1 MIRTGSGI
9 LPSVDTITTKE
20 PGIVRKKIAAVLL
33 PVLAAA
39 ALAVSWQRWINPF
52 VDSGRELDVP
62 WRLAQGERLYRDITY
77 YYGPLGPWVN
87 ALALRLFG
95 NRWLVLETV
104 CGALSILIFWLL
116 FRITRRAGSL
126 LSATVAV
133 TLAVALCMGAPRGG
147 AFIFPYSSSSL
158 FALAGCLLAIDAA
171 AGEPRRR
178 WLIAL
183 GVAIALASRVEVG
196 AAAGGIVLIA
206 ALRSRDRSEARVD
219 AAAVALGTLVAGGI
233 YGIACA
239 GVSWQVLFSDGPFS
253 PFVAMPQEW
262 RDLYL
267 QVSGL
272 DDPVKTAGRIAISL
286 LLGGVLLAT
295 AARARREVFPIVG
308 LLLLALSVGNPWKD
322 TVCNLP
328 PVLAILPTVAG
339 VAALFLLRRPL
350 EERDRARFL
359 LFACS
364 AALALR
370 VLFGLSVGPR
380 MSPYAA
386 VALPGLLATGAVLAF
401 DVLAPRLA
409 APRLFRV
416 RMAVVFATFGL
427 LFLYRVGMADNGP
440 RTVALQTAAGTL
452 RLPPQEAAAIGQT
465 LRYLERNARAGET
478 LAAFP
483 EGGFFN
489 FVLRLRSPLR
499 QDLIV
504 PGVLSG
510 EREDAVAR
518 QVEVSGPRYV
528 LLCNRPTPEYGP
540 VAFGRDYAARLWSGV
555 ESRYVLTRSF
565 GWARPSA
572 PVGAR
577 RFFIRVYERSPQ
589 MTASLD
595 VPPSTANSASAAGGP
610 ARSADPAWQR

>member
-1 MIRTGSGI
+1 MTRE
-9 LPSVDTITTKE
+9 E
-20 PGIVRKKIAAVLL
+20 PGVVRARIAAVLL
-33 PVLAAA
+33 PVIAAA
-39 ALAVSWQRWINPF
+39 ASLAVSWQRWINPF

-95 NRWLVLETV
+95 NHWLVLEVV
-104 CGALSILIFWLL
+104 CGALSAVIFWLL
-116 FRITRRAGSL
+116 FRLTRRAGSL

-133 TLAVALCMGAPRGG
+133 TLAAALCMGAPRGG

-171 AGEPRRR
+171 SGEPRRR

-183 GVAIALASRVEVG
+183 GVAIALVSRIEVG
-196 AAAGGIVLIA
+196 AAAGGIVLVA
-206 ALRSRDRSEARVD
+206 ALRSRDQGEARTD
-219 AAAVALGTLVAGGI
+219 AGAVALGALVAGGI
-233 YGIACA
+233 YGFACF
-239 GVSWQVLFSDGPFS
+239 GVSWMVLFSDGPFS
-253 PFVAMPQEW
+253 PFVAMPREW

-267 QVSGL
+267 HVSGL
-272 DDPVKTAGRIAISL
+272 DDPVSTAGRIALSL
-286 LLGGVLLAT
+286 ILAGVLLVA
-295 AARARREVFPIVG
+295 AARVRREVFVVAG

-322 TVCNLP
+322 TACNLP
-328 PVLAILPTVAG
+328 PLLAALPAVAG
-339 VAALFLLRRPL
+339 VAALALFCRPL
-350 EERDRARFL
+350 DERGRARFL
-359 LFACS
+359 LFSCG
-364 AALALR
+364 AAMALR

-386 VALPGLLATGAVLAF
+386 AALPGIVATGAVLAF
-401 DVLAPRLA
+401 DVLAPRLP
-409 APRLFRV
+409 APRLFRF
-416 RMAVVFATFGL
+416 RLAVVFAVFGL
-427 LFLYRVGMADNGP
+427 LFLYRVGVADNGP
-440 RTVALQTAAGTL
+440 RTVALATAAGTL
-452 RLPPQEAAAIGQT
+452 RLPAQEAAAIGQT
-465 LRYLERNARAGET
+465 LRYLERKARAGET

-489 FVLRLRSPLR
+489 FVLGLRSPLR

-518 QVEVSGPRYV
+518 QVEVAGPRYV

-540 VAFGRDYAARLWSGV
+540 IAFGRDYAARLWSGV

-577 RFFIRVYERSPQ
+577 RFFIRVYERSPE
-589 MTASLD
+589 MTASLYSS
-595 VPPSTANSASAAGGP
+595 PATSIPRGSSTLDSK
-610 ARSADPAWQR
+610 

>member
-1 MIRTGSGI
+1 
-9 LPSVDTITTKE
+9 
-20 PGIVRKKIAAVLL
+20 L

-39 ALAVSWQRWINPF
+39 ASLAVSWQRWINPF

-95 NRWLVLETV
+95 NRWLVLEIV
-104 CGALSILIFWLL
+104 CGALSALIFWLL
-116 FRITRRAGSL
+116 FRLTRRAGSL

-133 TLAVALCMGAPRGG
+133 TLAAALCLGAPRGG

-158 FALAGCLLAIDAA
+158 FALAGCLLALDAA

-183 GVAIALASRVEVG
+183 GVAVALVSRIEIG
-196 AAAGGIVLIA
+196 AAAGGIVLLA
-206 ALRSRDRSEARVD
+206 ALRSRERSETRAD
-219 AAAVALGTLVAGGI
+219 AGAVALGALCAGGI
-233 YGIACA
+233 YGFACF
-239 GVSWQVLFSDGPFS
+239 GLPWKLLLSDGPFS
-253 PFVAMPQEW
+253 PFFAMPREW

-272 DDPVKTAGRIAISL
+272 GDPVKTAGQIALSL
-286 LLGGVLLAT
+286 ILAGMLLGA
-295 AARARREVFPIVG
+295 AARVRREVFGIAG

-322 TVCNLP
+322 TACNLP
-328 PVLAILPTVAG
+328 PLLAALPALAA
-339 VAALFLLRRPL
+339 VAAFVLFCRPL
-350 EERDRARFL
+350 DVGGRARFL
-359 LFACS
+359 LFSGS
-364 AALALR
+364 AAMALR
-370 VLFGLSVGPR
+370 VVFGLSVGPR

-386 VALPGLLATGAVLAF
+386 VALPGVVATGAVLAF
-401 DVLAPRLA
+401 DVLAPRLP
-409 APRLFRV
+409 APRLFRF
-416 RMAVVFATFGL
+416 RMAVVFAVFGL
-427 LFLYRVGMADNGP
+427 LFLYRIGMADNGP
-440 RTVALQTAAGTL
+440 RTVALETAAGTL
-452 RLPPQEAAAIGQT
+452 RLPAQEAAAIGQT
-465 LRYLERNARAGET
+465 LRYLERRARAGET

-489 FVLRLRSPLR
+489 FVLGLRSPLR

-510 EREDAVAR
+510 DREDAVAR
-518 QVEVSGPRYV
+518 QVEMSGPRYV

-577 RFFIRVYERSPQ
+577 RFFIRVYERYPE
-589 MTASLD
+589 MTASLAQSAAS
-595 VPPSTANSASAAGGP
+595 VAPPGAAGSAPAAGGD
-610 ARSADPAWQR
+610 ARSADPAWRR

>member
-1 MIRTGSGI
+1 VIRTGSAI
-9 LPSVDTITTKE
+9 LPSDDTITKKE
-20 PGIVRKKIAAVLL
+20 PGIVRKKVAAVLL

-39 ALAVSWQRWINPF
+39 ASLAVSWQRWINPF

-104 CGALSILIFWLL
+104 CGALSVVIFWLL

-133 TLAVALCMGAPRGG
+133 TLAAALCMGAPRGG

-158 FALAGCLLAIDAA
+158 FALAGCLLAIDTAT
-171 AGEPRRR
+171 GEPRRR

-196 AAAGGIVLIA
+196 VAAGGIVLIA
-206 ALRSRDRSEARVD
+206 ALRSRDRSEARAD
-219 AAAVALGTLVAGGI
+219 AAAVALGALVAGGL
-233 YGIACA
+233 YGIACS
-239 GVSWQVLFSDGPFS
+239 GVSWKILLSDGPFS
-253 PFVAMPQEW
+253 PFVAMPREW

-286 LLGGVLLAT
+286 LLGGVLLAA
-295 AARARREVFPIVG
+295 AARVRRDVFTIAG
-308 LLLLALSVGNPWKD
+308 LLLLVLSVVNPWKD
-322 TVCNLP
+322 TACNLP

-339 VAALFLLRRPL
+339 MAALFLLRRPL
-350 EERDRARFL
+350 EEQTRARFL
-359 LFACS
+359 LFAGS

-370 VLFGLSVGPR
+370 VLFGLSVGAR
-380 MSPYAA
+380 MSPYSA
-386 VALPGLLATGAVLAF
+386 VPLPGLLATGAVLVF

-409 APRLFRV
+409 APRLFRARV
-416 RMAVVFATFGL
+416 AVVFATFGL

-440 RTVALQTAAGTL
+440 RTMALHTAAGTL
-452 RLPPQEAAAIGQT
+452 RLPQQEAAAIGQT
-465 LRYLERNARAGET
+465 LRYLEHNARAGET

-510 EREDAVAR
+510 ESEDAVAR
-518 QVEVSGPRYV
+518 QVELSGPRYV

-577 RFFIRVYERSPQ
+577 RFFIRLYERSPE
-589 MTASLD
+589 MKTASLD
-595 VPPSTANSASAAGGP
+595 SK
-610 ARSADPAWQR
+610 